1 MMKSARFLLLLMF
14 VATLGV
20 VTASRVHAQVA
31 EGQEMISLPGDGRVH
46 ELTLNAQVVT
56 TVTFPASITLVSGY
70 GLVLNA
76 AAAQELVD
84 SERQSVVLTR
94 DTFVQP
100 VTIVHYAQASPDT
113 LALRAVRKGTPCYL
127 TVRCES
133 SVFLFKLVAG
143 DHANLAV
150 TVSDPAA
157 SVPNPVREVKVA
169 DVMKSRTAF
178 SGAELV
184 GILSK
189 ARQREFLQTV
199 NPGIYVGWKERRGI
213 ELVSTNGDI
222 VSTITEVQQWPQ
234 KDALVLRSRVQNKGA
249 KAFRFKPVDTKVR
262 VGNRAYAVQLADGN
276 GIVPPGGTALLD
288 VVLQGNATGG
298 KEFLAID
305 NEFGLEI
312 AEDTAPP
319 APNDLLPPPQPL
331 LPVVEYHPKSRDE
344 LPPKVYYDGANAT
357 AVLPDDPAD
366 RRGPLPNLYPGK

>member
-1 MMKSARFLLLLMF
+1 MKPARFLMLLMLL
-14 VATLGV
+14 AALYAGM
-20 VTASRVHAQVA
+20 ASHAVAQVA
-31 EGQEMISLPGDGRVH
+31 EGQEMISVPGDGRVH
-46 ELTLNAQVVT
+46 DLTLNTQVVT
-56 TVTFPASITLVSGY
+56 TVTFPGTITLVSGY

-76 AAAQELVD
+76 TAAQELVD
-84 SERQSVVLTR
+84 SEKQSVVLTR
-94 DTFVQP
+94 ETILQP

-127 TVRCES
+127 TVRCEA

-143 DHANLAV
+143 EHANLAV
-150 TVSDPAA
+150 TVADPAA
-157 SVPNPVREVKVA
+157 SVTNPVREVKVA

-199 NPGIYVGWKERRGI
+199 NPGIYAGWRERRGTAM
-213 ELVSTNGDI
+213 VSLNGEV

-234 KDALVLRSRVQNKGA
+234 KDALVLRARVENKGS
-249 KAFRFKPVDTKVR
+249 KEFRFKPVDTKVR
-262 VGNRAYAVQLADGN
+262 VGDRAYAVQLADGN
-276 GIVPPGGTALLD
+276 GIVPPGGTSLLD

-298 KEFLAID
+298 KEFLSIE

-312 AEDTAPP
+312 AADTSPP
-319 APNDLLPPPQPL
+319 PPNDLLPPAQPL
-331 LPVVEYHPKSRDE
+331 LPVVEYHPASRDDA
-344 LPPKVYYDGANAT
+344 PPKVFYDGSNAA
-357 AVLPDDPAD
+357 AVMPDNPAD